1 MQTTRKDV
9 IALVLVLSVL
19 LGLACFG
26 LYLIFSGPSVTPP

>member
-19 LGLACFG
+19 LGLGCLG
-26 LYLIFSGPSVTPP
+26 LYLIFSGPSVQPP